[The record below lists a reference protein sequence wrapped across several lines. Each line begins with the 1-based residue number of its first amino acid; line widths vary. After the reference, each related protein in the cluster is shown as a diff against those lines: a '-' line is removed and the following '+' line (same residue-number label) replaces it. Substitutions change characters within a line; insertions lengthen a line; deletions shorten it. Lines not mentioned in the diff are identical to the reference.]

1 MISVTSTQLSTWF
14 ALFLFPFARILALVA
29 SAPILGN
36 RQIPVRVKI
45 GLSLLLTFII
55 APTVPVPPDIEADS
69 ALGLFMLAQQLL
81 AGLAMGFAMRLI
93 FTAVEMSGDIAGMQM
108 GLGFASFYDP
118 QNATYTPVIAQF
130 LGIIAA
136 LVFLGMDGHLIMLA
150 ALSESFRAFPI
161 SPAAPDA
168 AGLHTL
174 AAWGGSIFLYALQLS
189 MPLIGALLIANMA
202 LGILARSAP
211 QLNIFAIGFPVTL
224 TIGFSA
230 LALALPYLVP
240 LLGNITHTSMETALR
255 IMQQL
260 GKH

>member
-1 MISVTSTQLSTWF
+1 
-14 ALFLFPFARILALVA
+14 
-29 SAPILGN
+29 
-36 RQIPVRVKI
+36 VKI
-45 GLSLLLTFII
+45 GLALLLTFLI
-55 APTVPVPPDIEADS
+55 APTVEVGTGIEVDS
-69 ALGLFMLAQQLL
+69 APGLFMLAQQVL

-130 LGIIAA
+130 LGILAA
-136 LVFLGMDGHLIMLA
+136 LVFLGMDGHLAMVA
-150 ALSESFRAFPI
+150 ALNESFRAFPI
-161 SPAAPDA
+161 SPAAPSA

-174 AAWGGSIFLYALQLS
+174 AVWGGGIFLYALQLA

-224 TIGFSA
+224 AIGFA
-230 LALALPYLVP
+230 VLLLALPYLTP
-240 LLGNITHTSMETALR
+240 LLDGIARAGSETALR
-255 IMQQL
+255 VVQQL
-260 GKH
+260 GGR